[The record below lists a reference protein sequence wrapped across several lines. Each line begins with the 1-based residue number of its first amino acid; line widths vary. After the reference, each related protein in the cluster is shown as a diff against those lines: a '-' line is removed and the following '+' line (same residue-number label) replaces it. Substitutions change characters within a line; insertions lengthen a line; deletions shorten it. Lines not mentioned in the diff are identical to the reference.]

1 MPARRTQGPHVHGYR
16 ATLTCDNELCR
27 AYWRGYM
34 AGYRKQDRDKRTAN
48 AEAIA
53 RLRASARDADH
64 EDGPVRRTRTARPD
78 GGRPVES
85 PGATRAGA

>member
-16 ATLTCDNELCR
+16 ATLTCDNDLCR

-53 RLRASARDADH
+53 LLRARDADR
-64 EDGPVRRTRTARPD
+64 EAGPVRRTLAARPD
-78 GGRPVES
+78 NGRPVES
-85 PGATRAGA
+85 SGATRAGG